1 MYSGF
6 LRGLSALSKCG
17 LDDTPWKMER
27 SVGFNHRSGW
37 TQLDVS
43 CCLHFFYSE
52 THENWTWFMIH
63 LRRAIGNLP
72 LLAVSTDA
80 YDGLENAVKD
90 VFPHAEQ
97 RECFCNTPGVT
108 VAVTVYLQ

>member
-1 MYSGF
+1 
-6 LRGLSALSKCG
+6 
-17 LDDTPWKMER
+17 
-27 SVGFNHRSGW
+27 
-37 TQLDVS
+37 
-43 CCLHFFYSE
+43 
-52 THENWTWFMIH
+52 MIH

-108 VAVTVYLQ
+108 VAVTVYLLWPLQYIYNICYSANLIQGRWFSVFENWII